1 MNNLILDLGVQITW
15 EHRRYKQYPARIT
28 PGHDHARGRMAPHL
42 HGLAH
47 TGKIPHHAE
56 PSGDSHNPHDLP
68 RYAALKG
75 DKANYAAEY
84 PELVEGH
91 RQDTDGHSHLE
102 VSAHFKTF
110 EKSSSIFFL
119 QIFTLVRTSMA

>member
-28 PGHDHARGRMAPHL
+28 PGHDHTRGRMAPHL
-42 HGLAH
+42 HGLTHAGTFPRH
-47 TGKIPHHAE
+47 TE

-91 RQDTDGHSHLE
+91 RQDMDGHSHLE
-102 VSAHFKTF
+102 VCAPYKLS
-110 EKSSSIFFL
+110 EKSSNVFL
-119 QIFTLVRTSMA
+119 FVYLFAS